1 MLFKLSESFLFL
13 VSGTASPTEC
23 CLSSSKCNRKVSPPP
38 LNGLSNH
45 AATLFERSFIL
56 FRFDMFVYLCFLY
69 LLLHKFFFHI
79 FRFDPKVL
87 DVLLSEVVLLNT
99 RTELF
104 LRFFRRRAVVS
115 HNTVEM
121 ID

>member
-1 MLFKLSESFLFL
+1 MAFQIMQPHYLREALYYLGL
-13 VSGTASPTEC
+13 I
-23 CLSSSKCNRKVSPPP
+23 CL
-38 LNGLSNH
+38 LIF
-45 AATLFERSFIL
+45 AFFISYS
-56 FRFDMFVYLCFLY
+56 MN
-69 LLLHKFFFHI
+69 FFHI

>member
-1 MLFKLSESFLFL
+1 
-13 VSGTASPTEC
+13 
-23 CLSSSKCNRKVSPPP
+23 
-38 LNGLSNH
+38 
-45 AATLFERSFIL
+45 
-56 FRFDMFVYLCFLY
+56 MFVYHCFLY
-69 LLLHKFFFHI
+69 LLIIASISFI

-115 HNTVEM
+115 PNTIEM

>member
-1 MLFKLSESFLFL
+1 MAFQIMQPHYLREALYYLGLICLLSLI
-13 VSGTASPTEC
+13 AP
-23 CLSSSKCNRKVSPPP
+23 
-38 LNGLSNH
+38 
-45 AATLFERSFIL
+45 I
-56 FRFDMFVYLCFLY
+56 
-69 LLLHKFFFHI
+69 FFHI